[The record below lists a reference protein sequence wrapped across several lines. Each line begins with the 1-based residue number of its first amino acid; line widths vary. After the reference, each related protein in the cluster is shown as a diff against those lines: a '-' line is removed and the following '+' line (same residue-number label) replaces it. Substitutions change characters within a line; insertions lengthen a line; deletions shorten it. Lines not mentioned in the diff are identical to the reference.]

1 MVDRKI
7 VVFKLGKQMWGIDL
21 KYVRE
26 VVRVKQYTIVPTT
39 TEYVLGVFN
48 LRGQIVPLLN
58 ISKILN
64 VERESSET
72 AIILN
77 YNEEAVG
84 FSVDNVVGVISVSD
98 NEMLPPPTEAGDYV
112 KGVLRRDGELISILD
127 TERVLETIEQA
138 EITQ

>member
-48 LRGQIVPLLN
+48 LRGQIVPLLD

>member
-1 MVDRKI
+1 
-7 VVFKLGKQMWGIDL
+7 MWGIDL

-48 LRGQIVPLLN
+48 LRGQIVPLLD

>member
-1 MVDRKI
+1 M
-7 VVFKLGKQMWGIDL
+7 FKLGKQMWGIDL

-48 LRGQIVPLLN
+48 LRGQIVPLLD

-64 VERESSET
+64 VKRESSET

>member
-48 LRGQIVPLLN
+48 LRGQIVPLLD

-64 VERESSET
+64 VKRESSET

>member
-1 MVDRKI
+1 
-7 VVFKLGKQMWGIDL
+7 MWGIDL

-48 LRGQIVPLLN
+48 LRGQIVPLLD

-64 VERESSET
+64 VKRESSET

>member
-48 LRGQIVPLLN
+48 LRGQIVPLLD

-84 FSVDNVVGVISVSD
+84 FSVDNVVGVINVSD

>member
-48 LRGQIVPLLN
+48 LRGQIVPLLD

-64 VERESSET
+64 V
-72 AIILN
+72 
-77 YNEEAVG
+77 
-84 FSVDNVVGVISVSD
+84 
-98 NEMLPPPTEAGDYV
+98 EMLPPPTEAGDYV